1 MSAPRRLLGRLS
13 TKFVKFLKPAV
24 VPSASPWLTELV
36 VDDADDYIA
45 ALVADLEAAATSIDL
60 EVYIL
65 ADDPVGQR
73 VLAVLAAAAARGLVV
88 RLMVDG
94 VGSATWVATRARAL
108 TEQGVEVAVYHPT
121 PSDVLALNGFTVRW
135 ILRAL
140 GSLRHLNRR
149 NHRKVCV
156 VDGRLAWVGSI
167 NLEYRHCRSVC
178 GKDAWR
184 DVAARVEGD
193 GVAMLVQAFALSWRH
208 AWRVGP
214 RGLRPALAWRD
225 EHVRHDVGAPV
236 RLNHGL
242 RMRRRLF
249 RDLLRRIRTAERRVW
264 LANAY
269 FVPHPALLAAL
280 IEAAQAGREVRLLL
294 TARSDVWFMPAVA
307 DAFLPMLVRAGVQVS
322 LYHASVLHAKT
333 VMIDDW
339 ATVGSTNLNS
349 RSLRHDLE
357 ADVVLTRRESIAALE
372 DVWARDLACSTAVSP
387 DHAEPRWLRWLVGRT
402 FLLMRRWL

>member
-1 MSAPRRLLGRLS
+1 MPATRRLLGRLS
-13 TKFVKFLKPAV
+13 THFVRFLKPTAT
-24 VPSASPWLTELV
+24 PSASAWRHEQV
-36 VDDADDYIA
+36 VDDADVYIA
-45 ALVADLEAAATSIDL
+45 ALVADLLAATTTIDL

-65 ADDPVGQR
+65 ADDPVGRQ
-73 VLAVLAAAAARGLVV
+73 VVAALGAAAGRGLAV

-94 VGSATWVATRARAL
+94 VGSAPWVATRARAL
-108 TEQGVEVAVYHPT
+108 ADQGVAVAVYHPT
-121 PSDVLALNGFTVRW
+121 PADVLALNGFAVRW
-135 ILRAL
+135 VLRAL

-156 VDGRLAWVGSI
+156 VDGRLAWVGSL
-167 NLEYRHCRSVC
+167 NLEGRHSRAVC
-178 GKDAWR
+178 GPAAWR
-184 DVAARVEGD
+184 DVAARVEGEA
-193 GVAMLVQAFALSWRH
+193 VAMLSRAFERSWRH
-208 AWRVGP
+208 AWRLSS

-225 EHVRHDVGAPV
+225 EHLRHDEQSPV

-249 RDLLRRIRTAERRVW
+249 RDLLRRIRRADRRVW

-280 IEAAQAGREVRLLL
+280 IDAARAGREVRLLL

-307 DAFLPMLVRAGVQVS
+307 DVFLPMLVRAGVQVS
-322 LYHASVLHAKT
+322 LYQASVLHAKT
-333 VMIDDW
+333 VLIDDW

-357 ADVVLTRRESIAALE
+357 ADVVLTQRESLAALE
-372 DVWARDLACSTAVSP
+372 DIWCRDLETSTLVPP
-387 DHAEPRWLRWLVGRT
+387 DHVGPGWIRWLVGRT